1 MSKSAKTILVYGI
14 YAIGAGLGFLF
25 NSKFF
30 LSLFGFEPASD
41 HWIRIVAILIL
52 GIGYYYISSARAEDK
67 HFFNISWKG
76 RIWFF
81 TASSMLAVFN
91 VAPWNYSTNRHSRFN
106 YCNLDSINYKKT
118 KKIKAWLIK
127 M

>member
-25 NSKFF
+25 KPDFF

-41 HWIRIVAILIL
+41 HWIRIVAILTL
-52 GIGYYYISSARAEDK
+52 GIGYYYISSAIAEDK

-81 TASSMLAVFN
+81 AASSMLFVFN
-91 VAPWNYSTNRHSRFN
+91 KAPWNIVLIGVVDFITAIWTA
-106 YCNLDSINYKKT
+106 LTIKKQ
-118 KKIKAWLIK
+118 KN
-127 M
+127 